1 MRITAHCRPFPVIAP
16 IFPRFTRE
24 LTRLAIQQNSS
35 EDAIG
40 GIIRV
45 TQDINTTD
53 SLTSKTRPINAI
65 TPPEPTGPTPLRD
78 PRKPLKFIGTTD
90 AETAYM
96 ESIRNSR
103 KLSRAEER
111 DVAMRIQNG
120 DKRAVNILVS
130 ANLKFVV
137 SVCRNYRNQGLPF
150 ADLINEGNLGLIRAA
165 QRFDAGKGFRFISYA
180 VWWIRQGILVALS
193 EQTRFLKVSPG
204 RVHAI
209 AKIAKETRKLE
220 QRLGRTPTMEEIS
233 SAIGLSPEKI
243 SEYVLLAAK
252 SVSMSTTGPEGGPTL
267 EETLEDTGGA
277 QSDDG
282 ADAFL
287 TRKNVNILLES
298 LDERKADVLK
308 LYFGIGSGSS
318 MPLSEIASRLNLT
331 RERVRQI
338 KAHALTL
345 LRHPARARIADN
357 SLA

>member
-1 MRITAHCRPFPVIAP
+1 VVNPLETSTTPVPA
-16 IFPRFTRE
+16 R
-24 LTRLAIQQNSS
+24 
-35 EDAIG
+35 DA
-40 GIIRV
+40 
-45 TQDINTTD
+45 
-53 SLTSKTRPINAI
+53 
-65 TPPEPTGPTPLRD
+65 
-78 PRKPLKFIGTTD
+78 RKALKFIGTTD

-103 KLSRAEER
+103 KLSRTEER

-120 DKRAVNILVS
+120 DHRAVNILVS

-150 ADLINEGNLGLIRAA
+150 GDLINEGNLGLIRAA

-204 RVHAI
+204 RVHAV

-220 QRLGRTPTMEEIS
+220 QRLGRAPTLEEIS
-233 SAIGLSPEKI
+233 SATELSPEKI
-243 SEYVLLAAK
+243 SEYILLAAK
-252 SVSMSTTGPEGGPTL
+252 SVSMSSTAPDGGPSL
-267 EETLEDTGGA
+267 EESLEDADGEPSDEGA
-277 QSDDG
+277 E
-282 ADAFL
+282 AFL
-287 TRKNVNILLES
+287 MRKNIKLLLES

-318 MPLSEIASRLNLT
+318 LPLSEIAARLNLT

-345 LRHPARARIADN
+345 LRHPARSRIADN
-357 SLA
+357 SMA